1 MRRPDKY
8 LSNGKRNERNTYL
21 YSIYAFQ
28 FRKPVKAA
36 HIKDALFYSIGFH
49 YVGRGVRNNKEF
61 FYWYDE
67 GGEVNARKNITL
79 SWYMTFHFKIKES
92 VNILKKS

>member
-21 YSIYAFQ
+21 YFIVAFQ

-49 YVGRGVRNNKEF
+49 FVGRGVKNKKEF
-61 FYWYDE
+61 FYLQDE
-67 GGEVNARKNITL
+67 GGEVNARKNIIL
-79 SWYMTFHFKIKES
+79 SCCMTFHFNINES
-92 VNILKKS
+92 VNI